1 MTQESDLAEAPP
13 IRLRLPRRADGPA
26 LHALVAHC
34 PPLDLNSVYL
44 YLLLTEHFPQT
55 CIVAEDNHGVLG
67 LVSAYLPPGR
77 SDVLFV
83 WQVAVHPR
91 ARGLGLGLR
100 MLQQLLQR
108 RGLRPIRWMETT
120 VGPGNRAS
128 RRLFERLA
136 DRMKAPLR
144 ESALFEAALFGAEA
158 HEAEPLLRIGP
169 FSLSAV
175 H

>member
-1 MTQESDLAEAPP
+1 MTQGSDSLGAPP
-13 IRLRLPRRADGPA
+13 IRLRPPDRADGPA
-26 LHALVAHC
+26 LHLLVAHC

-55 CIVAEDNHGVLG
+55 CIVAEDDRGVLG
-67 LVSAYLPPGR
+67 MVSAYLPPQQ
-77 SDVLFV
+77 DEVLFV

-100 MLQQLLQR
+100 MLRQLLQR
-108 RGLRPIRWMETT
+108 RGLRPIRWVETT
-120 VGPGNRAS
+120 VGPGNQAS
-128 RRLFERLA
+128 RRLFARLA
-136 DRMKAPLR
+136 DHLQAPMR
-144 ESALFEAALFGAEA
+144 ESALFDAALFGAQA

-175 H
+175 N